1 MSEPIDPLIK
11 FERLRAAREGLKA
24 ERNALLEERS
34 DLLRFH
40 NAELLAQSD
49 FRERWLENMA
59 RVEANMTLVRAAV
72 TK

>member
-40 NAELLAQSD
+40 NA
-49 FRERWLENMA
+49 
-59 RVEANMTLVRAAV
+59 
-72 TK
+72 